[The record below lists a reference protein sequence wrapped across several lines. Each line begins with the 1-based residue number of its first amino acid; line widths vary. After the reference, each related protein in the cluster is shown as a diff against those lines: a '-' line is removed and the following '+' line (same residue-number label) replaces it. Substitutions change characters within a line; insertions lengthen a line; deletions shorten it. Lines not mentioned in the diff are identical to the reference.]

1 MKPHLKRVRPHV
13 LAATVTAVAALT
25 LSGCGGIAEKAGEKA
40 IEKAIENE
48 SSGDVDI
55 DVDSDD
61 GTVKIETE
69 DGSTAYGE
77 DVDLPD
83 DFPSDVPLPQSDHR
97 VVSTSTQGADMFVTM
112 SLTGA
117 DYDAEVE
124 HLTSGFEESGYT
136 VADKMTSSSDGQQFI
151 MFSASKDTRTVSVT
165 LSVESGGD
173 SAAMYT
179 VKDSS

>member
-25 LSGCGGIAEKAGEKA
+25 LSGCGGIAEKAGETA
-40 IEKAIENE
+40 MEKAIENG

-55 DVDSDD
+55 DSDD
-61 GTVKIETE
+61 GTVKVETE
-69 DGSTAYGE
+69 DGTTSYGE

-97 VVSTSTQGADMFVTM
+97 VVSASTQGTGMFVTM
-112 SLTGA
+112 SLTDV

-136 VADKMTSSSDGQQFI
+136 VADKMTSASEGQQFV
-151 MFSASKDTRTVSVT
+151 MFTAEKDGRTIAVS

-179 VKDSS
+179 VTDTP